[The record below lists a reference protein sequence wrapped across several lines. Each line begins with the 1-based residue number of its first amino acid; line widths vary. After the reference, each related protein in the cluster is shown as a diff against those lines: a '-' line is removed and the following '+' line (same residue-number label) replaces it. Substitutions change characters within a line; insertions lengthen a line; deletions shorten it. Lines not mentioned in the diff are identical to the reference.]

1 MKITHEMRSSA
12 NNCRLQKPIIEDN
25 TYSLNIATHSSWDRK
40 QKNTEEEQAIR
51 SIVDGIELLDDI
63 SEWFGLTNKQQHE
76 LLSNDMI
83 GLIPNT
89 HGTCFGFK
97 IQKGELEQDIEDLY
111 PQLLHALNG
120 NKDTYLYSVLHYME
134 YESFW
139 DMFDYDPDE
148 FHGTDQDLPWTKE
161 METIY
166 ETSNILWA
174 FNKKNDGA
182 IKLGCDHVEKCIR
195 IYRGDWSPER
205 YHFEVNKSN
214 YDLINT
220 NKSNVANE
228 LIYELI

>member
-1 MKITHEMRSSA
+1 MKITQETRSIA
-12 NNCRLQKPIIEDN
+12 KKCRLQNPIIEDN
-25 TYSLNIATHSSWDRK
+25 SYSLDITTHSSWDCE
-40 QKNTEEEQAIR
+40 QQNTEEKQVIR
-51 SIVDGIELLDDI
+51 SIVDGIGLLDDI

-89 HGTCFGFK
+89 NGTCFGFK
-97 IQKGELEQDIEDLY
+97 IIKGELEQEIQDLY
-111 PQLLHALNG
+111 PQLLHGLNG

-139 DMFDYDPDE
+139 VMFDYDPDE
-148 FHGTDQDLPWTKE
+148 FHGTDQDLPWTEE

-182 IKLGCDHVEKCIR
+182 IKLECDHVEK
-195 IYRGDWSPER
+195 
-205 YHFEVNKSN
+205 
-214 YDLINT
+214 
-220 NKSNVANE
+220 
-228 LIYELI
+228 